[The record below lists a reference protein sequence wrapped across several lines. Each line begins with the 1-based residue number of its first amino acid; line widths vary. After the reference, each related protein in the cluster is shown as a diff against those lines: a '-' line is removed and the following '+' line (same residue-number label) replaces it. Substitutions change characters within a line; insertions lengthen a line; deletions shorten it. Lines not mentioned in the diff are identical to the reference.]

1 MVILDRI
8 LEHKRAEVCRLK
20 ETAGL
25 KTMIRAVDRLPPARS
40 LSGSLSR
47 PGRVALLAEIKGA
60 SPSRGV
66 IRENFLPA
74 WVAGVYSSNGA
85 DAVSVLTDGKF
96 FGGRPEYLAVVRE
109 ATDLPI
115 LRKDFIIDPVQV
127 LEARLLGAD
136 AVLLICAALG
146 QGLPGLMRAA
156 ADAGME
162 ALVEIHDQSEL
173 EAALAAGA
181 GLIGIN
187 NRDLK
192 TFVTDPGVTF
202 RLRPLIT
209 DPSVVVV
216 SESGIKSAAD
226 MKALST
232 AGVSAALVGE
242 ALMAAEDL
250 ASKVRELSYYWM

>member
-1 MVILDRI
+1 MILDKI
-8 LEHKRAEVCRLK
+8 LEHKRAEVDRLK
-20 ETAGL
+20 AAAGIKSML
-25 KTMIRAVDRLPPARS
+25 RAVDRLPPARS
-40 LSGSLSR
+40 LARALNR

-74 WVAGVYSSNGA
+74 RVAGVYTENGA
-85 DAVSVLTDGKF
+85 DAISVLTDGKF
-96 FGGRPEYLAVVRE
+96 FGGKPEYVAGVRE
-109 ATDLPI
+109 ATDLPV

-146 QGLPGLMRAA
+146 GELPGMMKAA

-162 ALVEIHDQSEL
+162 ALVEVHGESEL

-181 GLIGIN
+181 GIIGIN

-192 TFVTDPGVTF
+192 TFITDLYVTF

-226 MKALST
+226 MKALNE
-232 AGVSAALVGE
+232 AGVNGALVGE
-242 ALMAAEDL
+242 ALMAAGDM
-250 ASKVRELSYYWM
+250 AAKVRELRYYGL